1 MDRAS
6 EELARQMAA
15 KMAVGPGDAALA
27 YDVYGKIHTVKLQYV
42 QYKERVGIRPG
53 QISRLVEG
61 HVTKYGLPLEHSAQC
76 NVLLKFGSL
85 NADELQSFVNTIED
99 VLFKCPAKRDTKP
112 QYKQD
117 EVQIHCYDEYTAHV
131 DKLGIVSDQRAR
143 VRMFCLAF
151 VSGSPFLE
159 IGLNDRRRQGK
170 EIVRRKD
177 ILPMYTERWIR
188 FENLEFHNTV
198 EQPAFES
205 EQVIRLQPP
214 DGCFFEIMRFRV
226 RPPKNRE
233 KALTVKCI
241 MKIAGSKV
249 EIRMEA
255 MAAAQVERFPIPEA
269 WIYIFREERHWG
281 VGSVHS
287 KKLRPGKVKNLKD
300 RLLGAV
306 QQNESNLIELMR
318 EFVAYLLFIAVTQ
331 AKAPKPRCKGDI
343 DPNLV
348 GRCLRPLLDKW
359 ESVKEEESHATRM
372 RFPIIFYTRNSL
384 LELCAIY
391 STIEDDCLMMEMGQ
405 KCSGDELIMYANA
418 HFRFWCG
425 PTAPLALVHFEREM
439 SYLNRA
445 NATGKL
451 TMDLARKYIRNE
463 LTLQKLA
470 EIEKLDMDAH
480 FLQKKAEFV
489 ETPAK
494 HQVFKDTEN
503 GCTKAMENAVTNCYL
518 PIADRIQ
525 ELTASVAPPIRLP
538 LYNFNGN
545 EITELCSLLEHTKR
559 KCISAEVLLR
569 CDELKFN
576 FPIYQYT
583 KVELLELCDGYAN
596 TFLCAG
602 FEPIEQCLAED
613 KIRLAQDQL
622 GYLCSPNHI
631 GTFMRHFDCIFHVN
645 AETSSCR
652 AFLETT
658 ISRTNTERCVGVKKY
673 RECLLPELKEHCDRG
688 AGDEFEE
695 TILQYGFLRVL
706 AGMGVN
712 FDCASRG
719 EIEQVLS
726 LGVSPDRI
734 IFANPA
740 KPASDIQR
748 ALRVLTILSSKVIH
762 IFPVPLKQN
771 IPIHKLY
778 YHLEPLKR

>member
-1 MDRAS
+1 MPPKEDPFAAPADANLFDDNYDPFDVRPVEDIVAAAKAKA
-6 EELARQMAA
+6 EAA
-15 KMAVGPGDAALA
+15 KMSSDGQDDDYFGATDRRSNLSTPTQEGGSPISARPTGFEDEFKCEA

-306 QQNESNLIELMR
+306 QQNESNLIEVEIDYIQCADLDVDA
-318 EFVAYLLFIAVTQ
+318 VANSEANPEDTIAI
-331 AKAPKPRCKGDI
+331 PEMH
-343 DPNLV
+343 
-348 GRCLRPLLDKW
+348 RPAM
-359 ESVKEEESHATRM
+359 H
-372 RFPIIFYTRNSL
+372 
-384 LELCAIY
+384 
-391 STIEDDCLMMEMGQ
+391 
-405 KCSGDELIMYANA
+405 
-418 HFRFWCG
+418 
-425 PTAPLALVHFEREM
+425 PTDVA
-439 SYLNRA
+439 
-445 NATGKL
+445 
-451 TMDLARKYIRNE
+451 
-463 LTLQKLA
+463 
-470 EIEKLDMDAH
+470 DMH
-480 FLQKKAEFV
+480 E
-489 ETPAK
+489 
-494 HQVFKDTEN
+494 
-503 GCTKAMENAVTNCYL
+503 GY
-518 PIADRIQ
+518 RI
-525 ELTASVAPPIRLP
+525 
-538 LYNFNGN
+538 N
-545 EITELCSLLEHTKR
+545 
-559 KCISAEVLLR
+559 
-569 CDELKFN
+569 
-576 FPIYQYT
+576 
-583 KVELLELCDGYAN
+583 
-596 TFLCAG
+596 
-602 FEPIEQCLAED
+602 
-613 KIRLAQDQL
+613 
-622 GYLCSPNHI
+622 
-631 GTFMRHFDCIFHVN
+631 
-645 AETSSCR
+645 
-652 AFLETT
+652 
-658 ISRTNTERCVGVKKY
+658 
-673 RECLLPELKEHCDRG
+673 LPEAQFKRDDSSS
-688 AGDEFEE
+688 DEDEAKTQFP
-695 TILQYGFLRVL
+695 TIKIDMSNYG
-706 AGMGVN
+706 
-712 FDCASRG
+712 
-719 EIEQVLS
+719 
-726 LGVSPDRI
+726 
-734 IFANPA
+734 
-740 KPASDIQR
+740 
-748 ALRVLTILSSKVIH
+748 
-762 IFPVPLKQN
+762 
-771 IPIHKLY
+771 Y
-778 YHLEPLKR
+778 